1 MTEKQLIESLEIF
14 SHKLKNPLHSVGINL
29 QVLQVRLK
37 KTVPQE
43 KDLFKHLDIVSS
55 EIKRVNDIVL
65 KYLDY
70 LKFDEKKQQQIDLK
84 KLLEGK

>member
-29 QVLQVRLK
+29 QVLQVKLK